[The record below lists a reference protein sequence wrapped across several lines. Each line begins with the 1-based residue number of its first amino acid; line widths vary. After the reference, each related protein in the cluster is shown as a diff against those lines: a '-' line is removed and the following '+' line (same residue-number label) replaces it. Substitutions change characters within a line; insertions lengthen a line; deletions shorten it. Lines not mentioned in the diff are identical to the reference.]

1 MEAVAKALSLF
12 QGRSN
17 IFKNKE
23 SGKLRLPGIISGSTV
38 TAIRYNEALDKI
50 KTLKNRFIQELNSL
64 GQAERSN
71 GQFLW
76 LCLYIL
82 ALSAQEK
89 MICSLNDGLIASD
102 IPWDTGADI
111 PSVSSTVGDAV
122 SYAER
127 LEDPKDHFLKALLLS
142 FSGWTLLS
150 TEKKECACSN
160 GRLQDL
166 SVDVLVQTDLK
177 ISRGRAKEYGDHPI
191 VNFYIGVQSDDQDH
205 LERHYSFKEK
215 SVRHEGLIII
225 HRSAGYRYGVDG
237 NIYSP
242 SNSHRQAEQFRAHKM
257 AELLSGLINSF
268 NPALS

>member
-1 MEAVAKALSLF
+1 MKAVAKTLSLF
-12 QGRSN
+12 GIGGSFR
-17 IFKNKE
+17 NKE
-23 SGKLRLPGIISGSTV
+23 SGRLRLPGIISGSSV
-38 TAIRYNEALDKI
+38 TAIKYNEALDKI
-50 KTLKNRFIQELNSL
+50 RTLKNRLLQKLNSL
-64 GQAERSN
+64 DQARRSN
-71 GQFLW
+71 GQFFGLN
-76 LCLYIL
+76 LYIL

-127 LEDPKDHFLKALLLS
+127 LKDPKDHFLKALLLS

-150 TEKKECACSN
+150 TEKKKCACSN

-191 VNFYIGVQSDDQDH
+191 INFSIGVQSDDQGH

-215 SVRHEGLIII
+215 SVRHEGLVII
-225 HRSAGYRYGVDG
+225 HRSGVYRYEENGCM
-237 NIYSP
+237 YSP
-242 SNSHRQAEQFRAHKM
+242 DDSCRQAEQFRANKM
-257 AELLSGLINSF
+257 AELLDELIDSF
-268 NPALS
+268 KDKVA